1 MILNI
6 DLSDKIVKKLQ
17 ERAEMNKRSRKAEA
31 EIIIEAAL
39 Q

>member
-6 DLSDKIVKKLQ
+6 DLSDKVIKKLQ
-17 ERAEMNKRSRKAEA
+17 ERAEINKRSRKAEA

-39 Q
+39 E